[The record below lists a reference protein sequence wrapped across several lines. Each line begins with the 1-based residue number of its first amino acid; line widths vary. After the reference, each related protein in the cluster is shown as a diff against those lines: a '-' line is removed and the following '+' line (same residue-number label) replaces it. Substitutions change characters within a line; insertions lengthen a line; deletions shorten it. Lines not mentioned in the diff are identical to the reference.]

1 MKLDPISIEILGN
14 KLTAIAEEMCLT
26 LQRTGRTLYVKETAD
41 FCCALVGLDGK
52 FFAYPR
58 ALGVSG
64 FVGLDCS
71 TTIAAVG
78 ELAPG
83 DVILTNDPY
92 RSRGLA
98 THLPDLQ
105 VIEPYFHEGVIVGY
119 GWGFLHASD
128 VGGKVPS
135 SISPTNHEIF
145 QEGLQIPPLKIM
157 RAGQLNEDVALLFR
171 ANSRT
176 PDANMGDLK
185 AMLGALATGRE
196 RVAQTLQQHGARA
209 FLDAQSDLV
218 EYAAMRA
225 RAVLRQV
232 PAGTYRFTDYLD
244 DEAGAGLPVRIAL
257 AVTLDDGDITL
268 DFTGSDPQVAAAI
281 NIPSHGLPHAWLTLR
296 ILALVATL
304 DKTVP
309 INAGLLAP
317 VSVVAPAGSIVN
329 PLPGAAVGVR
339 HAAAVR
345 VNDVLNG
352 VLGQALPDL
361 MPAASGGTIIP
372 VVVAEPS
379 RHGHGQ
385 NVQVVEP
392 MVGGTGARRG
402 VDGADGRDSS
412 ISNLSNNP
420 VETVEAETGVEIV
433 RYGLRP
439 DSAGAGQW
447 RGGSGQE
454 IRFRILQDDSSVLAR
469 GMERLRFRPWG
480 TQGGGPG
487 APARLVLQRPG
498 ESPRELGKIDLLPVS
513 AGDEILIQT
522 PGGGGWGDPFA
533 RLPEA
538 VLADVRRGL
547 LSVDAARRDY
557 GVALRT
563 SQTGVS
569 IDDDATGVL
578 RGQPHS
584 APSRFGAERD
594 AWERVFPAALLDRFN
609 TALFAEPPAARA
621 RKRRRAFGAVLA
633 GLPEGFPQALAREP
647 ALAQAAAHF
656 EREVQACS
664 VPATTVA
671 V

>member
-1 MKLDPISIEILGN
+1 MKLDPVSLEILGN
-14 KLTAIAEEMCLT
+14 KLTSVAEEMCLT

-41 FCCALVGLDGK
+41 FCCALAGLDGK

-71 TTIAAVG
+71 ASIEAVG
-78 ELAPG
+78 PLQPG

-105 VIEPYFHEGVIVGY
+105 VIEPYFHEGRIAAY
-119 GWGFLHASD
+119 GWAFLHASD

-145 QEGLQIPPLKIM
+145 QEGLQIPPVKIM
-157 RAGQLNEDVALLFR
+157 RAGRLNEDVALLFR

-176 PDANMGDLK
+176 PEANMGDLK
-185 AMLGALATGRE
+185 AMLGALATGRA
-196 RVAQTLQQHGARA
+196 RVAQTLGQHGEQA
-209 FLDAQSDLV
+209 FLDAQGDLV
-218 EYAAMRA
+218 AYAALRA
-225 RAVLRQV
+225 RAVLARI
-232 PAGTYRFTDYLD
+232 PEGRYRFSDYLD

-257 AVTLDDGDITL
+257 AVTLQDGRIEL
-268 DFTGSDPQVAAAI
+268 DFTGSDPQVAAAL

-304 DKTVP
+304 DKSVP
-309 INAGLLAP
+309 INAGLLQP

-345 VNDVLNG
+345 VNDALNG
-352 VLGQALPDL
+352 VLGQALPEH

-372 VVVAEPS
+372 VVVAQPA

-385 NVQVVEP
+385 NVQVIEP

-402 VDGADGRDSS
+402 RDGADGRDSS

-420 VETVEAETGVEIV
+420 VEMVEAETGVEIL
-433 RYGLRP
+433 RYGLRA

-447 RGGSGQE
+447 RGGNGQE
-454 IRFRILQDDSSVLAR
+454 IRVRILQDDSFVLAR

-480 TQGGGPG
+480 AQGGAAG
-487 APARLVLQRPG
+487 APARLQLQRPG
-498 ESPRELGKIDLLPVS
+498 EAAHELGKIDLLAV
-513 AGDEILIQT
+513 AKGDEITIQT
-522 PGGGGWGDPFA
+522 PGGGGWGHPWDRDPQ
-533 RLPEA
+533 A

-547 LSVDAARRDY
+547 LSTEAARRDY
-557 GVALRT
+557 AVAIVDGG
-563 SQTGVS
+563 TGPTL
-569 IDDDATGVL
+569 DEAGTATL
-578 RGQPHS
+578 RGS
-584 APSRFGAERD
+584 ARTAPSRFGIERD
-594 AWERVFPAALLDRFN
+594 SWDRVFPPAQLDRLN
-609 TALFAEPPAARA
+609 AALFALAPAARP
-621 RKRRRAFGAVLA
+621 RHRRQVF
-633 GLPEGFPQALAREP
+633 
-647 ALAQAAAHF
+647 AAALTLLPPDF
-656 EREVQACS
+656 PRTVAGEEAMTLAAAAFVQAVDACS
-664 VPATTVA
+664 APG
-671 V
+671 

>member
-1 MKLDPISIEILGN
+1 MKLDPISLEILGN
-14 KLTAIAEEMCLT
+14 KLTSIAEEMCLT

-41 FCCALVGLDGK
+41 FCCALAGLDGK

-71 TTIAAVG
+71 TAIAAVG
-78 ELAPG
+78 ALEPG

-92 RSRGLA
+92 RSGGLA

-105 VIEPYFHEGVIVGY
+105 VIEPYFHEGRIVAY

-135 SISPTNHEIF
+135 SISPSNHEIF

-157 RAGQLNEDVALLFR
+157 RAGYLNQDVALLFQV
-171 ANSRT
+171 NSRT

-196 RVAQTLQQHGARA
+196 RVAQTLQQHGAQA
-209 FLDAQSDLV
+209 LLDAQSDLV
-218 EYAAMRA
+218 EYAALRA
-225 RAVLRQV
+225 RAVLAQV

-244 DEAGAGLPVRIAL
+244 DEAGSGLPVRIAL
-257 AVTLDDGDITL
+257 AVTVGGGNIQL

-281 NIPSHGLPHAWLTLR
+281 NIPSHGRPHAWLTLR

-304 DKTVP
+304 DKSVP

-317 VSVVAPAGSIVN
+317 VSVIAPAGSVVN

-339 HAAAVR
+339 HATAVR
-345 VNDVLNG
+345 VNDALNG
-352 VLGQALPDL
+352 VLGQALPDA

-372 VVVAEPS
+372 VVVAEPA
-379 RHGHGQ
+379 RHGFGQ

-392 MVGGTGARRG
+392 MVGGTGGRRG
-402 VDGADGRDSS
+402 HDGADGRDSS

-433 RYGLRP
+433 HYGLRR

-447 RGGSGQE
+447 RGGNGQE
-454 IRFRILQDDSSVLAR
+454 IRFRVLQDDSFVLAR

-480 TQGGGPG
+480 AHGGGPG
-487 APARLVLQRPG
+487 APARLVLHRAGQA
-498 ESPRELGKIDLLPVS
+498 SRELGKIDLLAVA
-513 AGDEILIQT
+513 AGDEIAIQT
-522 PGGGGWGDPFA
+522 PGGGGWGDAFA
-533 RLPEA
+533 RDPAA
-538 VLADVRRGL
+538 VLTDALRGL
-547 LSVDAARRDY
+547 LSVEAARRDY
-557 GVALRT
+557 GVALT
-563 SQTGVS
+563 ATEAADTAGALQ
-569 IDDDATGVL
+569 IDQAATAAL
-578 RGQPHS
+578 RS
-584 APSRFGAERD
+584 KRAAISRFGPERD
-594 AWERVFPAALLDRFN
+594 AWDRVFPVAALDRLS
-609 TALFAEPPAARA
+609 TALFAMPSAIRA
-621 RKRRRAFGAVLA
+621 RQRRQVFAAALA
-633 GLPEGFPQALAREP
+633 ELPAGFPQEAASDQAITLAASRFAEAIP
-647 ALAQAAAHF
+647 
-656 EREVQACS
+656 S
-664 VPATTVA
+664 TS
-671 V
+671 

>member
-1 MKLDPISIEILGN
+1 MKLDPVSIEILGN
-14 KLTAIAEEMCLT
+14 KLTSVAEEMCLT

-41 FCCALVGLDGK
+41 FCCALAGLDGK

-71 TTIAAVG
+71 TAIEAVG
-78 ELAPG
+78 ALEPG

-105 VIEPYFHEGVIVGY
+105 VIEPYFHDGRIVAY

-145 QEGLQIPPLKIM
+145 QEGLQIPPVKIM
-157 RAGQLNEDVALLFR
+157 RAGRMNEDVALLFR

-196 RVAQTLQQHGARA
+196 RVAQTLAQHGEQA
-209 FLDAQSDLV
+209 FLDAQGDLV
-218 EYAAMRA
+218 EYAALRA
-225 RAVLRQV
+225 RTVLSRI
-232 PAGTYRFTDYLD
+232 PEGTYRFTDYLD

-257 AVTLDDGDITL
+257 AVTLKGGDIEL

-304 DKTVP
+304 DKGVP
-309 INAGLLAP
+309 INAGLLQP

-345 VNDVLNG
+345 VNDALNG
-352 VLGQALPDL
+352 VLGQALPEH
-361 MPAASGGTIIP
+361 MPSASGGTIIP

-402 VDGADGRDSS
+402 RDGADGRDSS

-433 RYGLRP
+433 RYGLRA

-447 RGGSGQE
+447 RGGNGQE
-454 IRFRILQDDSSVLAR
+454 IRFRILQDDSFVLAR

-480 TQGGGPG
+480 AQGGGPG

-498 ESPRELGKIDLLPVS
+498 ESPRELGKIDLLPVA
-513 AGDEILIQT
+513 AGDEIAIQT
-522 PGGGGWGDPFA
+522 PGGGGWGNPFA
-533 RLPEA
+533 RDPAA

-547 LSVDAARRDY
+547 LSPDAARRDY
-557 GVALRT
+557 GVALAN
-563 SQTGVS
+563 GADGLAL
-569 IDDDATGVL
+569 DDVATAAL
-578 RGQPHS
+578 RNAEP
-584 APSRFGAERD
+584 APRSRFGAERD
-594 AWERVFPAALLDRFN
+594 AWDRVFPPAQLDRLN
-609 TALFAEPPAARA
+609 AALFAMPPAARP
-621 RKRRRAFGAVLA
+621 RRRRQVFAAALA
-633 GLPEGFPQALAREP
+633 TLPEGFPQALAHDN
-647 ALAQAAAHF
+647 AIAQAAAHF
-656 EREVQACS
+656 VREVDACS
-664 VPATTVA
+664 SS
-671 V
+671 

>member
-1 MKLDPISIEILGN
+1 MKLDPISLEILGN
-14 KLTAIAEEMCLT
+14 KLTSIAEEMCLT

-41 FCCALVGLDGK
+41 FCCALAGLDGK

-71 TTIAAVG
+71 TAITAVG
-78 ELAPG
+78 ELEPG

-92 RSRGLA
+92 RSGGLA

-105 VIEPYFHEGVIVGY
+105 VIEPYFHEGRIVAY

-135 SISPTNHEIF
+135 SISPSNHEIF

-157 RAGQLNEDVALLFR
+157 RAGQLNQDVALLFQV
-171 ANSRT
+171 NSRT

-196 RVAQTLQQHGARA
+196 RVAQTLQQHGAQA
-209 FLDAQSDLV
+209 LLDAQSDLV
-218 EYAAMRA
+218 EYAALRA
-225 RAVLRQV
+225 RAVLAQV

-244 DEAGAGLPVRIAL
+244 DEAGSGLPVRIAL
-257 AVTLDDGDITL
+257 AVTVGGGNILL

-281 NIPSHGLPHAWLTLR
+281 NIPSHGRPHAWLTLR

-304 DKTVP
+304 DKSVP

-317 VSVVAPAGSIVN
+317 VSVIAPAGSVVN

-339 HAAAVR
+339 HATAVR
-345 VNDVLNG
+345 VNDALNG
-352 VLGQALPDL
+352 VLGQALPDA

-372 VVVAEPS
+372 VVVAEPA
-379 RHGHGQ
+379 RHGFGQ

-392 MVGGTGARRG
+392 MVGGTGGRRG
-402 VDGADGRDSS
+402 HDGADGRDSS

-433 RYGLRP
+433 HYGLRR

-447 RGGSGQE
+447 RGGNGQE
-454 IRFRILQDDSSVLAR
+454 IRFRVLQDDSFVLAR

-480 TQGGGPG
+480 AHGGGPG
-487 APARLVLQRPG
+487 APARLVLHRAG
-498 ESPRELGKIDLLPVS
+498 EAPRELGKIDLLAVA
-513 AGDEILIQT
+513 AGDEIVIQT
-522 PGGGGWGDPFA
+522 PGGGGWGDAFA
-533 RLPEA
+533 RDPAA
-538 VLADVRRGL
+538 VLTDALRGL

-557 GVALRT
+557 GVALT
-563 SQTGVS
+563 AAEAGNSAQSLQV
-569 IDDDATGVL
+569 DQAATAAL
-578 RGQPHS
+578 RGKR
-584 APSRFGAERD
+584 AAISRFGPERD
-594 AWERVFPAALLDRFN
+594 AWDRVFPVAALDRLS
-609 TALFAEPPAARA
+609 TALFAMPSAIRA
-621 RKRRRAFGAVLA
+621 RQRRQVFAAALA
-633 GLPEGFPQALAREP
+633 ELPAGFPQEAASDQAIRL
-647 ALAQAAAHF
+647 AAARF
-656 EREVQACS
+656 AEAIPS
-664 VPATTVA
+664 TS
-671 V
+671 

>member
-1 MKLDPISIEILGN
+1 MKLDPISLEILGN
-14 KLTAIAEEMCLT
+14 KLTSIAEEMCLT

-41 FCCALVGLDGK
+41 FCCALAGLDGK

-64 FVGLDCS
+64 FVGLDCA

-78 ELAPG
+78 ALVPG

-92 RSRGLA
+92 RSAGLA

-105 VIEPYFHEGVIVGY
+105 VIEPYFHEGRIIAY
-119 GWGFLHASD
+119 GWAFLHASD

-135 SISPTNHEIF
+135 SISPSNYEIF

-157 RAGQLNEDVALLFR
+157 RGGQLNEDVALLFR

-196 RVAQTLQQHGARA
+196 RVAHTVQQHGAQA
-209 FLDAQSDLV
+209 LLDAQLDLV
-218 EYAAMRA
+218 EYAALRA
-225 RAVLRQV
+225 RAVLAQV

-257 AVTLDDGDITL
+257 AVTVGGGNILL

-281 NIPSHGLPHAWLTLR
+281 NIPSHGQPHAWLTLR

-304 DKTVP
+304 DKSVP
-309 INAGLLAP
+309 INAGLLQP
-317 VSVVAPAGSIVN
+317 VSVIAPAGSLVN

-345 VNDVLNG
+345 VNDALNG
-352 VLGQALPDL
+352 VLGQALPQQ

-372 VVVAEPS
+372 VVVAAPA
-379 RHGHGQ
+379 RHGFGQ

-392 MVGGTGARRG
+392 MVGGTGGRRG

-433 RYGLRP
+433 RYGLRR

-447 RGGSGQE
+447 RGGNGQE
-454 IRFRILQDDSSVLAR
+454 IRFRILLDDSVVLAR

-480 TQGGGPG
+480 AHGGGPG
-487 APARLVLQRPG
+487 APAALILHRAG
-498 ESPRELGKIDLLPVS
+498 EPSRALGKIDLLPVA
-513 AGDEILIQT
+513 AGDEIEIQT
-522 PGGGGWGDPFA
+522 PGGGGWGDPWQRDPA
-533 RLPEA
+533 A
-538 VLADVRRGL
+538 VLTDIVRGL
-547 LSVDAARRDY
+547 LSPQAAQRDY
-557 GVALRT
+557 GVVVQA
-563 SQTGVS
+563 
-569 IDDDATGVL
+569 ATTT
-578 RGQPHS
+578 
-584 APSRFGAERD
+584 APLQLDLAATTACRAQGDRAKAISRFGPERD
-594 AWERVFPAALLDRFN
+594 AWDRVFPAAVLDRLS
-609 TALFAEPPAARA
+609 TALFAMPSAARA
-621 RKRRRAFGAVLA
+621 RRRRQVFAAALA
-633 GLPEGFPQALAREP
+633 GLPDGFPQQAASEP
-647 ALAQAAAHF
+647 AMAQAATNFA
-656 EREVQACS
+656 E
-664 VPATTVA
+664 ATENLTKA
-671 V
+671 S

>member
-1 MKLDPISIEILGN
+1 MKLDPISLEILGN
-14 KLTAIAEEMCLT
+14 KLTSIAEEMCLT

-41 FCCALVGLDGK
+41 FCCALAGLDGK

-71 TTIAAVG
+71 VAIAAVG

-92 RSRGLA
+92 RSGGLA

-105 VIEPYFHEGVIVGY
+105 VIEPYFHDGKIVAY

-145 QEGLQIPPLKIM
+145 QEGLQIPPVKIM

-196 RVAQTLQQHGARA
+196 RVAQTLQQHGAQA
-209 FLDAQSDLV
+209 LLDAQVDLV
-218 EYAAMRA
+218 EYAALRA
-225 RAVLRQV
+225 RAVLRKV

-244 DEAGAGLPVRIAL
+244 DEAGSGLPVRIAL
-257 AVTLDDGDITL
+257 AVTVGDGAILL

-304 DKTVP
+304 DKGVP

-317 VSVVAPAGSIVN
+317 VSVIAPKGSVVN

-345 VNDVLNG
+345 VNDALNG
-352 VLGQALPDL
+352 VLGQALPDY

-372 VVVAEPS
+372 VVVAEPA
-379 RHGHGQ
+379 RHGFGQ

-392 MVGGTGARRG
+392 MVGGTGGRHG
-402 VDGADGRDSS
+402 YDGADGRDSS

-433 RYGLRP
+433 HYGLRR

-447 RGGSGQE
+447 RGGNGQE
-454 IRFRILQDDSSVLAR
+454 IRFRILQDDSFVLAR

-480 TQGGGPG
+480 AHGGGPG
-487 APARLVLQRPG
+487 APARLILQRAG
-498 ESPRELGKIDLLPVS
+498 EAPHELGKIDLLPVA
-513 AGDEILIQT
+513 AGDEISIQT
-522 PGGGGWGDPFA
+522 PGGGGWGDPFQRDPA
-533 RLPEA
+533 A
-538 VLADVRRGL
+538 VLTDVLRGL
-547 LSVDAARRDY
+547 LSVDAARDDY
-557 GVALRT
+557 GVALT
-563 SQTGVS
+563 SVNATLSV
-569 IDDDATGVL
+569 DAAATVAL
-578 RGQPHS
+578 RAGSHVV
-584 APSRFGAERD
+584 SRFGPERE
-594 AWERVFPAALLDRFN
+594 AWDRVFPEALLDRLS
-609 TALFAEPPAARA
+609 TALFAMPAAGRS
-621 RKRRRAFGAVLA
+621 RHRRQAFAAALA
-633 GLPEGFPQALAREP
+633 ELPEGFPQTAASDQ
-647 ALAQAAAHF
+647 AIAAAAARF
-656 EREVQACS
+656 ANVI
-664 VPATTVA
+664 PAA
-671 V
+671 A

>member
-1 MKLDPISIEILGN
+1 MKLDPVSIEILGN
-14 KLTAIAEEMCLT
+14 KLTSVAEEMCLT

-41 FCCALVGLDGK
+41 FCCALAGLDGK

-64 FVGLDCS
+64 FVGLDC
-71 TTIAAVG
+71 TAAIEAVG
-78 ELAPG
+78 ALEPG

-105 VIEPYFHEGVIVGY
+105 VIEPYFHEGRIVAY

-145 QEGLQIPPLKIM
+145 QEGLQIPPVKIM
-157 RAGQLNEDVALLFR
+157 RAGRMNEDVALLFR

-196 RVAQTLQQHGARA
+196 RVAQTLAQHGGQA
-209 FLDAQSDLV
+209 FLDAQGDLV
-218 EYAAMRA
+218 EYAALRA
-225 RAVLRQV
+225 RAVLSRI
-232 PAGTYRFTDYLD
+232 PEGTYRFTDYLD

-257 AVTLDDGDITL
+257 AVTLKGGGIEL

-304 DKTVP
+304 DKGVP
-309 INAGLLAP
+309 INAGLLKP

-345 VNDVLNG
+345 VNDALNG
-352 VLGQALPDL
+352 VLGQALPEH

-392 MVGGTGARRG
+392 MVGGTGGRRG
-402 VDGADGRDSS
+402 RDGADGRDSS

-433 RYGLRP
+433 RYGLRA

-447 RGGSGQE
+447 RGGNGQE
-454 IRFRILQDDSSVLAR
+454 IRFRVLQDDSFVLAR

-480 TQGGGPG
+480 AHGGGPG
-487 APARLVLQRPG
+487 APARLVLHRPG
-498 ESPRELGKIDLLPVS
+498 ESPRELGKIDLLPVA
-513 AGDEILIQT
+513 AGDEIAIQT
-522 PGGGGWGDPFA
+522 PGGGGWGNPFERDPG
-533 RLPEA
+533 A

-547 LSVDAARRDY
+547 LSPDAARRDY
-557 GVALRT
+557 GVVLSGGPAGVAVDDAATVALRAREPET
-563 SQTGVS
+563 RT
-569 IDDDATGVL
+569 
-578 RGQPHS
+578 
-584 APSRFGAERD
+584 RFGAERE
-594 AWERVFPAALLDRFN
+594 AWDKVFPSEQLDRLN
-609 TALFAEPPAARA
+609 AALFALAPAARP
-621 RKRRRAFGAVLA
+621 RRRRQVFAAALA
-633 GLPEGFPQALAREP
+633 TLPEGFPQSLAHEDAIR
-647 ALAQAAAHF
+647 QAAAHF
-656 EREVQACS
+656 AREVEACTAS
-664 VPATTVA
+664 AAPAA
-671 V
+671 